1 MIPPATRYRIKFYLA
16 DGTSRY
22 AMRWGHV
29 DLRTAEELAQYQP
42 VVDGINAGHIQ
53 VGFSRDGEIFT
64 TPELWTEMLGLPI
77 EEFVPVVRVEVE
89 AVEGGPS
96 LRVTRP

>member
-1 MIPPATRYRIKFYLA
+1 MTTPTRRYRIKFHLA

-22 AMRWGHV
+22 AMRWGQI
-29 DLRTAEELAQYQP
+29 DLRTAEELAAYQP
-42 VVDGINAGHIQ
+42 VVEGINAGHIQ

-77 EEFVPVVRVEVE
+77 DEFVPVVRVEVE
-89 AVEGGPS
+89 EVEGRSS
-96 LRVTRP
+96 LPIIRQ